1 MSTLAAF
8 HTENPAIAHLRYQD
22 NALTDIGNFNMQC
35 HLVPD
40 TAVLQFVG
48 EHKRPVVRL
57 KGMVTKLTPTEAG
70 AEQAAAYGIEEIT
83 FNTSPGS
90 SEHQPR
96 MVCDYVFDNNQ
107 LKELI
112 DKGLYEDDFAIPTEY
127 LTSNE
132 LRVPMDVSLAVTAP
146 EMADGNSVLLYNI
159 EDIRH
164 SEVDLQGSGFD
175 LAAQCEAVRAREAQA
190 QRQDERQRDVPQQQ
204 AGTDMFADVA
214 YAERETSRVADRSF
228 DASLEQAKNTEVP
241 FVERLQAMA
250 PDETLDFIEV
260 YEDAFPSEDFVPEDV
275 IEQER
280 KLEES
285 IKDQETSPLMKRF
298 YAERD
303 KDETARKDAQV
314 AQPDLFDEL
323 EASADSEDEFD
334 LDGVDFDELDVLID
348 DVPEA
353 DAEVDAD
360 GVADDRDDTVGDRGE
375 DAERESLTEALQ
387 AGAGED
393 DLFADEDFGDEV
405 NVSDNAEQRKREQH
419 RRATALSNDSID
431 VAGEQNSGQQDQL
444 DAEGEKLVGDAAT
457 DERKQQ
463 DEAKRRE
470 RERQRKI
477 REQRKARDA
486 QRAQDDGFSL

>member
-8 HTENPAIAHLRYQD
+8 HTENPAVSHLRYQD
-22 NALTDIGNFNMQC
+22 DALTDIGSFNMQC

-83 FNTSPGS
+83 FNTSPGAA
-90 SEHQPR
+90 EQQPR
-96 MVCDYVFDNNQ
+96 MVCDYVFDNDQ

-112 DKGLYEDDFAIPTEY
+112 DKGLYEDGFAIPTEY

-132 LRVPMDVSLAVTAP
+132 LRVPMNVSLAVTAP

-159 EDIRH
+159 EDIRR

-175 LAAQCEAVRAREAQA
+175 LAAQCEAVHSREAEA
-190 QRQDERQRDVPQQQ
+190 QLQDTREREVPQQQ

-214 YAERETSRVADRSF
+214 YAEREASHVAERNF
-228 DASLEQAKNTEVP
+228 DASLAQAKNTEVP

-250 PDETLDFIEV
+250 PGETLAFIDV
-260 YEDAFPSEDFVPEDV
+260 YENAFPSEDFVPEDV

-303 KDETARKDAQV
+303 KDETARKDVQAD
-314 AQPDLFDEL
+314 APDLLDEL
-323 EASADSEDEFD
+323 EASADSEDAFD
-334 LDGVDFDELDVLID
+334 LDSADFDELDALVE
-348 DVPEA
+348 DVP
-353 DAEVDAD
+353 EVDAD
-360 GVADDRDDTVGDRGE
+360 NAVDTRDDATGDRGE
-375 DAERESLTEALQ
+375 DAERESLAEALQ
-387 AGAGED
+387 ADAGEG
-393 DLFADEDFGDEV
+393 DLFADEDFGDDTD
-405 NVSDNAEQRKREQH
+405 VSEDAEQRKREQR
-419 RRATALSNDSID
+419 RRATALSNDTID

-444 DAEGEKLVGDAAT
+444 DAEGDKLVGDVAT

-486 QRAQDDGFSL
+486 QRAQDDGFSM

>member
-8 HTENPAIAHLRYQD
+8 HTENPAVSHLRYRD
-22 NALTDIGNFNMQC
+22 DALTDIGSFNMQC

-83 FNTSPGS
+83 FNTSPGAA
-90 SEHQPR
+90 EHQPR
-96 MVCDYVFDNNQ
+96 MVCDYVFDNDQ

-112 DKGLYEDDFAIPTEY
+112 DKGLYEDEFAIPTEY

-146 EMADGNSVLLYNI
+146 EMAEGNSVLLYNI

-175 LAAQCEAVRAREAQA
+175 LAAQCEAVRHREAEA
-190 QRQDERQRDVPQQQ
+190 QLQGEREREVPQQQ

-214 YAERETSRVADRSF
+214 YAERETSHVAERNF
-228 DASLEQAKNTEVP
+228 DASLAQAKNTEVP

-250 PDETLDFIEV
+250 PDETLEFIDV
-260 YEDAFPSEDFVPEDV
+260 YKDIFPSEDFVPEDV

-314 AQPDLFDEL
+314 DAPDLFDEL
-323 EASADSEDEFD
+323 EASADSEGEFD
-334 LDGVDFDELDVLID
+334 LDSADFDELDALVE
-348 DVPEA
+348 DVP
-353 DAEVDAD
+353 EVDAD
-360 GVADDRDDTVGDRGE
+360 NAVDTRDDSTGDRGE
-375 DAERESLTEALQ
+375 DAERESLAEAVQ
-387 AGAGED
+387 VDAGEG
-393 DLFADEDFGDEV
+393 DLFADEDFGDEAHA
-405 NVSDNAEQRKREQH
+405 SDDAEQRKREQR
-419 RRATALSNDSID
+419 RRATALSNDTID

-444 DAEGEKLVGDAAT
+444 DAEGDTLMGDVAT